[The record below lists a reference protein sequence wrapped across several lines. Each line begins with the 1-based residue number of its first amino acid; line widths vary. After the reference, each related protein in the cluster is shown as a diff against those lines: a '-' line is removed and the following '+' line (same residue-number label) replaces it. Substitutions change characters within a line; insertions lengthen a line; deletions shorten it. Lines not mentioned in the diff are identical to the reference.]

1 MNKKRKLGFTLVE
14 MLVVV
19 AIVGILSTV
28 LYSSYKRYLNTT
40 KLTVSE
46 AELYTIVECFEA
58 AMIDN
63 GRTQIKNGEITPESF
78 TNFTELLQLDLV
90 EVYNYISDIKLP
102 ANITLQA
109 DEKNIKYIDTQDG
122 VELLY
127 DTTKREIVS
136 RMIY

>member
-1 MNKKRKLGFTLVE
+1 
-14 MLVVV
+14 
-19 AIVGILSTV
+19 
-28 LYSSYKRYLNTT
+28 
-40 KLTVSE
+40 
-46 AELYTIVECFEA
+46 
-58 AMIDN
+58 MIEN

-122 VELLY
+122 VELLF

>member
-40 KLTVSE
+40 KLTVCE

-58 AMIDN
+58 AMISN

-90 EVYNYISDIKLP
+90 EVYNYISEIKLP
-102 ANITLQA
+102 SNVTLQA